1 MVHFFLVENVVGF
14 VSDAFFLGFESVVD
28 LFGDFEVAFSDV
40 EDFFEL
46 LDDFGVA
53 FFFVENFAVVG
64 NEVVELLDEVVE
76 LRFRFFFFVVEL
88 KKDFVFL
95 RNFVY

>member
-1 MVHFFLVENVVGF
+1 M
-14 VSDAFFLGFESVVD
+14 
-28 LFGDFEVAFSDV
+28 
-40 EDFFEL
+40 

-76 LRFRFFFFVVEL
+76 LRFRLFFFVVEL